1 MKMPEKKDFSSQ
13 LLPQLASDYP
23 PPIWS
28 LSSPHLI
35 IGYRW
40 ICRISFHIFHHICSK
55 WQCSEPHIMYYTIF
69 GSGFSTYLPLGVDQ
83 ANLVIYT
90 LNFVLVLLGNATCTG
105 MMYTTADWSS
115 RFLRNI
121 TAFASEFPH
130 YWSAILKIRGGILQI
145 REWTTARGVELIHL
159 YSKGEQRSGMP
170 MLGFWPSTLHCPQKF
185 VISRY
190 SWKPAH
196 WHSIVLITGWRHWGC
211 AFTRQWSHLEFC
223 PNWVGQNSAD
233 AAGSTAH
240 ATWWHYPQFS
250 WLQ

>member
-1 MKMPEKKDFSSQ
+1 
-13 LLPQLASDYP
+13 
-23 PPIWS
+23 
-28 LSSPHLI
+28 
-35 IGYRW
+35 
-40 ICRISFHIFHHICSK
+40 
-55 WQCSEPHIMYYTIF
+55 MYYTIF
-69 GSGFSTYLPLGVDQ
+69 GSGFSTHLPLGVDQ

-121 TAFASEFPH
+121 TSVVSEHHRYWKERGEFADWEDGRWWGG
-130 YWSAILKIRGGILQI
+130 WS
-145 REWTTARGVELIHL
+145 WSPWEL
-159 YSKGEQRSGMP
+159 RSGMP

-196 WHSIVLITGWRHWGC
+196 WHSIVLITGWRHCGC
-211 AFTRQWSHLEFC
+211 AVTRQWSHPEFS
-223 PNWVGQNSAD
+223 PDWVGQNSAD

-240 ATWWHYPQFS
+240 ATWWHYPQFL

>member
-1 MKMPEKKDFSSQ
+1 MGWWNEPFQKWDFKFRGRSWKKYPLQLPSWAHNWNLQRMNFQKLAAKKDFSSQ

-40 ICRISFHIFHHICSK
+40 ICRISFHIFHRICSK

-69 GSGFSTYLPLGVDQ
+69 GSGFSTHLPLGVDQ

-159 YSKGEQRSGMP
+159 Y
-170 MLGFWPSTLHCPQKF
+170 
-185 VISRY
+185 
-190 SWKPAH
+190 
-196 WHSIVLITGWRHWGC
+196 
-211 AFTRQWSHLEFC
+211 
-223 PNWVGQNSAD
+223 
-233 AAGSTAH
+233 
-240 ATWWHYPQFS
+240 
-250 WLQ
+250 

>member
-1 MKMPEKKDFSSQ
+1 MGWWNEPFQKWDFKFRGRSWKKYPLQLPSWAHNWNLRRMNFMKMPEKKDFSSQ

-69 GSGFSTYLPLGVDQ
+69 GSGFSTHLPLGVDQ

-90 LNFVLVLLGNATCTG
+90 LNFVLLLLGNATCTG

-121 TAFASEFPH
+121 TSVVSEYHRYWKERGEFADWEDG
-130 YWSAILKIRGGILQI
+130 R
-145 REWTTARGVELIHL
+145 
-159 YSKGEQRSGMP
+159 
-170 MLGFWPSTLHCPQKF
+170 
-185 VISRY
+185 
-190 SWKPAH
+190 
-196 WHSIVLITGWRHWGC
+196 
-211 AFTRQWSHLEFC
+211 
-223 PNWVGQNSAD
+223 
-233 AAGSTAH
+233 
-240 ATWWHYPQFS
+240 
-250 WLQ
+250 

>member
-1 MKMPEKKDFSSQ
+1 MGWWNEPFQKWDFKFRGRSWKKYPLQLPSWAHNWNLRRMNFMKMPEEKKISSQ

-69 GSGFSTYLPLGVDQ
+69 GSGFSTHLPLGVDQ

-170 MLGFWPSTLHCPQKF
+170 MLGFWPSTLQG
-185 VISRY
+185 VR
-190 SWKPAH
+190 W
-196 WHSIVLITGWRHWGC
+196 
-211 AFTRQWSHLEFC
+211 E
-223 PNWVGQNSAD
+223 
-233 AAGSTAH
+233 
-240 ATWWHYPQFS
+240 
-250 WLQ
+250 

>member
-130 YWSAILKIRGGILQI
+130 YWSAILKIRGGVLQI
-145 REWTTARGVELIHL
+145 REWTTARGWSWSTCTPKESRDQGCLCSAFNRAPCIAPRNSWFPGTAGNLLTGIQL
-159 YSKGEQRSGMP
+159 Y
-170 MLGFWPSTLHCPQKF
+170 
-185 VISRY
+185 
-190 SWKPAH
+190 
-196 WHSIVLITGWRHWGC
+196 
-211 AFTRQWSHLEFC
+211 
-223 PNWVGQNSAD
+223 
-233 AAGSTAH
+233 
-240 ATWWHYPQFS
+240 
-250 WLQ
+250 

>member
-69 GSGFSTYLPLGVDQ
+69 GSGFSTHLPLGVDQ
-83 ANLVIYT
+83 ANLMTYT

-105 MMYTTADWSS
+105 MMYTTADWSY

-223 PNWVGQNSAD
+223 PNWVGQNSAN

-240 ATWWHYPQFS
+240 ANVP
-250 WLQ
+250 

>member
-1 MKMPEKKDFSSQ
+1 MGWWNEPFQKWDFKFRGRSWKKYPLQLPSWAHNWNLRRMNFMKMPEKKDFSSQ

-69 GSGFSTYLPLGVDQ
+69 GSGFSTHLPLGVDQ

-159 YSKGEQRSGMP
+159 YSKGEQRSGM
-170 MLGFWPSTLHCPQKF
+170 HCPQN
-185 VISRY
+185 Y
-190 SWKPAH
+190 
-196 WHSIVLITGWRHWGC
+196 
-211 AFTRQWSHLEFC
+211 
-223 PNWVGQNSAD
+223 
-233 AAGSTAH
+233 
-240 ATWWHYPQFS
+240 
-250 WLQ
+250 